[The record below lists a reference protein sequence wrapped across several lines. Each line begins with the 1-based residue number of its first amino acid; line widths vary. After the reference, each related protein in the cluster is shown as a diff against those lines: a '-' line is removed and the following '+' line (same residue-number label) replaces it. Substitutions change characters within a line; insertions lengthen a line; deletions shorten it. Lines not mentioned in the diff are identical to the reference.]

1 MKKRTLMFRRPD
13 GFSLIE
19 LIVVIVISGIIAGVV
34 AVFIR
39 TPIEA
44 YVDTARRAQLSE
56 VADTAV
62 RRVARDVRTALPNSV
77 RVLAVGA
84 STYLEFIPT
93 VGGGRYRQYPI
104 SPDTAPGFPGDV
116 LDFSVADTQFDVT
129 GPVPVYAAAAG
140 HSVTVFNLG
149 AGSTADAYAGN
160 NRAVVTSAN
169 ADAALFSTDV
179 APHTVTFA
187 ALQFPMP
194 SPSARF
200 HIVTTPVTYQCT
212 PNLAAPGLGVLQRHT
227 GYAFAAAQPTPP
239 AGVPQLL
246 AGNVAECDFDYNEVA
261 AGGLHTRTG
270 LITLMLRLQDG
281 GESARIVHQIH
292 VQNAP

>member
-1 MKKRTLMFRRPD
+1 MSLRRPD

-56 VADTAV
+56 VTDTAV

-93 VGGGRYRQYPI
+93 VGGGRYRQYP
-104 SPDTAPGFPGDV
+104 TAAGVGDV
-116 LDFSVADTQFDVT
+116 LDFSVADTQFHVT
-129 GPVPVYAAAAG
+129 GPVPVYAAG
-140 HSVTVFNLG
+140 NFVTVFNLG
-149 AGSTADAYAGN
+149 AGSAADAYAGN
-160 NRAVVTSAN
+160 NRAAVTSAN
-169 ADAALFSTDV
+169 AGAALFSSDAV
-179 APHTVTFA
+179 PHTVTFA

-200 HIVTTPVTYQCT
+200 HLVTTPVTYQCT
-212 PNLAAPGLGVLQRHT
+212 PNLATPGLGVLQRHT

-239 AGVPQLL
+239 AGAPQLL

-270 LITLMLRLQDG
+270 LITLTLRLQDG